1 LASTTPASKPAE
13 SHLLAVITSV
23 VVIAALYFGKDL
35 LIPFALALLLTF
47 LLSPPV
53 SWLEKLRLGHTLSV
67 FLVLVVALGIAG
79 SVIWLGFQQLSG
91 IVQSLPNYQA
101 NMIRKLEAIRN
112 PAGPGIIGVA
122 QKLDQLKTS
131 LAANRL
137 ESEGKGNPDAKGN
150 PKPGTTRKIAPV
162 PVEIVQPQSGIISSL
177 GFVSA
182 SVVHYLA
189 IFGAVV
195 VLTLF
200 LLLNRGHLRNRVLR
214 LFGQG
219 HLVLMTTALDDAAQ
233 RVSRY
238 LLTQSL
244 VNSTFGILL
253 GTGLYFIGVPYAP
266 FWGVLGAI
274 MRFIP
279 YVGTFIAGA
288 CPFILSL
295 AVFDGWTRPLMTF
308 ALFVA
313 IEGTTSTVI
322 EPWLYST
329 RTGISSLAI
338 LLSAAFWT
346 LLWGPIGLILSTPL
360 TVCLAVLGRHL
371 APFEFLYVLLGDEPV
386 LEPRVHYY
394 QRLLANDEDEAAQV
408 IETYMTDK
416 TLVEVY
422 DDVVLPALGLAEQDR
437 HENRLTEESASS
449 IYQTTRELV
458 EEIGDR
464 HAPADTP
471 NSAGPAIACIPARD
485 EADAVVGLILAQ
497 VLSQNGYQAT
507 LVEAAGNGT
516 SELLFVSAL
525 PPFAIMHA
533 RSLCRKLR
541 RQHPHQKIA
550 LAVWNSTIPAAT
562 IKERLGSTCADWV
575 VTTLQEALATIKE
588 IEGSTTEAELAK
600 I

>member
-1 LASTTPASKPAE
+1 
-13 SHLLAVITSV
+13 SHLLAVITAV

-53 SWLEKLRLGHTLSV
+53 TWLEKLRLGHAFSV
-67 FLVLVVALGIAG
+67 FIVLVVALGIAG
-79 SVIWLGFQQLSG
+79 GVIWLGFQQLTG
-91 IVQSLPNYQA
+91 IAQSLPNYQA
-101 NMIRKLEAIRN
+101 NMIRKLQAVRN
-112 PAGPGIIGVA
+112 PAGTGILGVA
-122 QKLDQLKTS
+122 QSLDQLKTE
-131 LAANRL
+131 LNANRL
-137 ESEGKGNPDAKGN
+137 DAENKGNLDAKGN
-150 PKPGTTRKIAPV
+150 SHAGKPRKVAPV
-162 PVEIVQPQSGIISSL
+162 PVEIVRPDSGILSSL
-177 GFVSA
+177 GLFGT
-182 SVVHYLA
+182 SVAHYLA

-308 ALFVA
+308 GLFVA

-386 LEPRVHYY
+386 LEPKVHYY
-394 QRLLANDEDEAAQV
+394 QRLLASDEDEAAEV

-416 TLVEVY
+416 SLVEAY
-422 DDVVLPALGLAEQDR
+422 DAVIIPALGLAEQDR
-437 HENRLTEESASS
+437 HENRLTEERATSV
-449 IYQTTRELV
+449 YQTTRELV

-464 HAPADTP
+464 HAPADAP
-471 NSAGPAIACIPARD
+471 VPQGPEIACIPARD
-485 EADAVVGLILAQ
+485 AADAVVALMLAQ
-497 VLSQNGYQAT
+497 ILWQNGYQAK
-507 LVEAAGNGT
+507 LVETAGNGT

-541 RQHPHQKIA
+541 RQHPNQKIA

-562 IKERLGSTCADWV
+562 IKERLGPGCTDWV
-575 VTTLQEALATIKE
+575 VTTLNEALATMKE
-588 IEGSTTEAELAK
+588 AEVPASEPELAK